1 MSNSSPII
9 CVVGS
14 SNIDQIAYTDRVP
27 KSGETLIGNSF
38 EMGFGGKGANQAVM
52 AGMLGANAYM
62 ITCLGDDAYADMTIE
77 NYKKCNVN
85 IDYIQRAKGSSGV
98 APIWVEEDGTNR
110 IIVISGS
117 NDLLDGDEAING
129 IDSIEDLSVV
139 VGQFEIPQEVTSK
152 VFSHC
157 KTKDIQTILNPAPA
171 QEIQEE
177 ILDASDWFIPNEVEF
192 EIISNGG
199 DANIDK
205 DISNFASTISSNLI
219 ITLGEDGAVI
229 LDGDKVIRVPAPKV
243 EAVDTTGAGDAFVG
257 AFAYGIGSG
266 LNKMEALN
274 LGIDKASDSVTRNGT
289 QSSFK

>member
-117 NDLLDGDEAING
+117 NDLLDADEAING

-199 DANIDK
+199 DANVDK

-229 LDGDKVIRVPAPKV
+229 LDGDKVVRVPAPKV

-274 LGIDKASDSVTRNGT
+274 LGIGKASDSVTRNGT